1 MIPFFLFPL
10 IAGIF
15 LCRLMWLFSMWQLN
29 RERKLLQVKTSIVI
43 IKLDTL
49 FANVIGIEESA

>member
-1 MIPFFLFPL
+1 
-10 IAGIF
+10 
-15 LCRLMWLFSMWQLN
+15 MWQLN